1 MNYTGPI
8 RYLEHVVVQMT
19 VEIDGGVNRGD
30 LQIELTSPSQTLSIL
45 VSPRP
50 KDDVDRADGTGYID
64 WPFMSVMFWGEDPA
78 GEWTLIIK
86 ASGQNYGAIVSK
98 VEFQFYG
105 VSEVPEAVANIPAQC
120 HSDCRRGCAREGSN
134 YCDSCVNLRNAYTLE
149 CVDDC
154 PLGYTERNGYCYNA
168 SLPIKECNSPLK
180 NKEGT
185 EFTEEYEPI
194 GCRDARIT
202 ECCTDGDSDCV
213 LLHPTSNCFC
223 DNVCD
228 YFGDCCHDAY
238 DIGCSRENGIYNYI
252 YTLLKYHRFVYINT
266 SLLFQ
271 CQPQKHSLTLS
282 LV

>member
-19 VEIDGGVNRGD
+19 VETYGSVNRGD
-30 LQIELTSPSQTLSIL
+30 LQIELTSPSGTLSVL
-45 VSPRP
+45 LGLRP
-50 KDDVDRADGTGYID
+50 KDDVDRALERGYDD

-78 GEWTLIIK
+78 GEWTLTIR
-86 ASGQNYGAIVSK
+86 AGGRNYGVNVSN

-149 CVDDC
+149 CIDQC
-154 PLGYTERNGYCYNA
+154 PPGYTERSGYCYDA

-180 NKEGT
+180 KKEGT

-213 LLHPTSNCFC
+213 LIHPTSNCFC

-228 YFGDCCHDAY
+228 YFGDCCRDAY
-238 DIGCSRENGIYNYI
+238 DIGCSKENGII
-252 YTLLKYHRFVYINT
+252 HVAK
-266 SLLFQ
+266 S
-271 CQPQKHSLTLS
+271 
-282 LV
+282 